1 MLANFDLNQ
10 LLTFP
15 VKDAQA
21 RKQFLIGTL
30 IYLASFIIPII
41 PSLFAIGYGMRIM
54 RQVLRGEQPRMI
66 EWDDWGEMFTDGVR
80 LFGVRLVFMLPIF
93 LLLCPLIGLN
103 VALPFVIENA
113 HQNAEWLIL
122 IFPLLMG
129 VFFLIFIPLSLVI
142 SVILPAAEVHVTD
155 KGEFG
160 AAFRV
165 REWWEI
171 FRANWGGFLLAVA
184 IIYVISFLLS
194 FIVQFAML
202 TIVLICVLPLVLP
215 GVGMYMS
222 LVMYTAFAQAYKEGK
237 ERLLSRQEIVK
248 P

>member
-1 MLANFDLNQ
+1 
-10 LLTFP
+10 
-15 VKDAQA
+15 
-21 RKQFLIGTL
+21 
-30 IYLASFIIPII
+30 
-41 PSLFAIGYGMRIM
+41 
-54 RQVLRGEQPRMI
+54 
-66 EWDDWGEMFTDGVR
+66 
-80 LFGVRLVFMLPIF
+80 MLPIF

-103 VALPFVIENA
+103 VALPFILENP
-113 HQNAEWLIL
+113 HQNADWIVI

-171 FRANWGGFLLAVA
+171 FHANWGGFLLAIA

-202 TIVLICVLPLVLP
+202 TIVLICVLPFVLP
-215 GVGMYMS
+215 VAGMYIS
-222 LVMYTAFAQAYKEGK
+222 LIMYTAFAQAYKEGQ
-237 ERLLSRQEIVK
+237 ERLAKQPVVVTEL
-248 P
+248 